1 MPGDCG
7 MGQGKAGAQAM
18 CVCFVC
24 VSVFTPLRAAD
35 CIKIYKSLYLVKPKT
50 WACLVS
56 SLLDTTSRI
65 KTGKHVWHFSQIP
78 KVGTLLL
85 LRYYLPGTSWDICG
99 FSIFTNSQKFSHLW
113 ASLVSPEHTVAP
125 CILLL
130 PPSPSPCV
138 GEDGVTNFWTS
149 SPCHSLYLLLSP
161 FVPFSLLQ
169 TGASCHGKSL
179 LILKLFYCGSGI
191 EDFLWTLS
199 SYTAP
204 FLWGENQNCT
214 DYSPYGSV
222 INLHI
227 MFFFCLTFIPIPLIP
242 NIFSVLLL
250 VFFWPQCINGIFMDL
265 LNMSQGHAPE
275 G

>member
-130 PPSPSPCV
+130 PPQSKPLCWRRWCYQFLNILTMSLSILTLLFLFLSCRLEHPAMVSHCS
-138 GEDGVTNFWTS
+138 FWS
-149 SPCHSLYLLLSP
+149 SSI
-161 FVPFSLLQ
+161 VDQ
-169 TGASCHGKSL
+169 V
-179 LILKLFYCGSGI
+179 LKLSSGPCLVKLHPVC
-191 EDFLWTLS
+191 EEKTR
-199 SYTAP
+199 TAQIIHHMDQS
-204 FLWGENQNCT
+204 LICT
-214 DYSPYGSV
+214 
-222 INLHI
+222 
-227 MFFFCLTFIPIPLIP
+227 
-242 NIFSVLLL
+242 
-250 VFFWPQCINGIFMDL
+250 
-265 LNMSQGHAPE
+265 
-275 G
+275 